1 MEDEDG
7 TCLLDVLCDPQA
19 LNDFLHG
26 TNELQ
31 TEDLLINSSSGEPS
45 LFADAPSPVSL
56 LGDGRGSPDTP
67 PPGCVDLSFLEEAL
81 LSSPEGGEDPQL
93 VQAGTPVE
101 AGFEARK
108 GKEEEEEEEAEE
120 AEVACDILQQS
131 LQEAEITEQ
140 TMALEAGLAQPGD
153 SLSLYSP
160 APLLSPPTVPYM
172 PKSVTLP
179 IRDTQAAV
187 EPPQPSLLAVGPGC
201 PSLKPAAP
209 PQLMGLLPGN
219 VFPAASP
226 ETSFSLSP
234 AQASSMIIHHK
245 AVPSVTSRPL
255 ITPTLRTAAAAAPGI
270 VLQRAPLHIQPKL
283 PISIQ
288 PRLVQIS
295 PKPSGQKHTPGL
307 TFVPGTASPNILLS
321 QPPSQK
327 PAAPPPQP
335 TQQLPKPVSLQ
346 LVNQGGSFVLQ
357 PQGLFQ
363 GQNQFLLP
371 GQSPVTISQ
380 PAGAARPLLTPSHR
394 GPSLHAVNPST
405 GQLVEGSQILTMPQ
419 RQLNFSPVFT
429 TSSGQLALRQATVLS
444 GPLQLQS
451 APPTVF
457 QMPAQLAGTYTPGGQ
472 GQRTTLV
479 HSPALGNHITLI
491 NSSGVLPS
499 DLTSISIVNGPSVV
513 QGLPFAAQANTGG
526 TEGQLS
532 LQQASVV
539 LLPERAMQEE
549 RTGSEE
555 TFHQLPQPYGHVLQ
569 HVSVQP
575 TSAGLQSSPPVV
587 TVLQPPPEPPLAP
600 DPAVE
605 IPKLLLPP
613 ADMTQVVEEVTHSLS
628 PNEAFMQH
636 LQQQALSSPI
646 TSELLAGALPVV
658 PMESLAS
665 PVASERETQPQT
677 HALSGT
683 VMSDQCVQAS
693 PLHSDPED
701 TPLICSPS
709 PIQDSERPAPPSF
722 SPQITLPGPESS
734 APRPHIEPQ
743 VPLQLQVSQAL
754 FAQSQ
759 VQLLSSVSQPPLQL
773 QSSVSQPPPQ
783 LQPSVSQ
790 SPPQLQSSVSQ
801 PQLQS
806 SLSQPPPQLQSSLS
820 QPPPQLQLS
829 VSQPQSLVNAAVHS
843 SPSPLR
849 VSVPQQQPDPTAASA
864 SLSKGGDNSA
874 VQQHTHNKPTAALVV
889 ESKAFTLDVHPPS
902 PAAQG
907 VQAHGP
913 PAPRE
918 GAPIRTSQ
926 QTGTKLAGPPEQQRE
941 ERLTPAMRR
950 HRFQQQMCL
959 DHAAVQTPFTGPAFS
974 TLKDAVRRLLPY
986 HACAGHLPTQD
997 DFNLVDQEFD
1007 TVSGFLL
1014 KRTKDMV
1021 NKYRQLLVR
1030 EAQESPSAEM
1040 VMLERLFLQA
1050 ERCAL
1055 AEDRRR
1061 VRRDPES
1068 FMTVLATS
1076 ASSPHGAHSAAPS
1089 QLCSSGS
1096 PSSSPAWTRLSDRP
1110 PGLKT
1115 YRSSCRGALRLTI
1128 KQESG
1133 SRKVVHNSACDPGL
1147 KRDHTGQ
1154 LTNGGA
1160 LNQRHP
1166 QAPNGAPRCPQHDEE
1181 ISNGAL
1187 PCNTAEEVP
1196 QTAAISKIKAP
1207 SPLFMPEPQ
1216 VGCFELPPRDVSAPK
1231 LKCYRLD
1238 ASPRPEQRFSPPPP
1252 PPLQEDNMLSE
1263 HLQSAIDSILELQRL
1278 QGPSAAPTRAT
1289 SGPSLDQAVTSILEG
1304 HL

>member
-45 LFADAPSPVSL
+45 LFTDAPSPVSL
-56 LGDGRGSPDTP
+56 LGDGRDSPDTP

-81 LSSPEGGEDPQL
+81 LSSPEGGEDPQV
-93 VQAGTPVE
+93 VQGGTPVD
-101 AGFEARK
+101 AGFEAKK
-108 GKEEEEEEEAEE
+108 GEVEEAEE

-160 APLLSPPTVPYM
+160 APLLSPPTVPFV

-179 IRDTQAAV
+179 VTPALPRDTQAAV

-234 AQASSMIIHHK
+234 AQGSSMIIHK

-255 ITPTLRTAAAAAPGI
+255 ITPTLRAAAAAAAPGI
-270 VLQRAPLHIQPKL
+270 VLQRAPLPIQPKL

-295 PKPSGQKHTPGL
+295 PKPSGQKHPPGL

-321 QPPSQK
+321 QTPGQK
-327 PAAPPPQP
+327 PTAPPPQP
-335 TQQLPKPVSLQ
+335 PQQLPKPVSLQ

-371 GQSPVTISQ
+371 GQCPVTISQ
-380 PAGAARPLLTPSHR
+380 PATAARPLLTPSHQ
-394 GPSLHAVNPST
+394 GPSVHSLTPST
-405 GQLVEGSQILTMPQ
+405 GQLVDGSQILTVPQ

-429 TSSGQLALRQATVLS
+429 TPTGQLALRQATVLS

-472 GQRTTLV
+472 GQRATLV

-491 NSSGVLPS
+491 NSSGVLPP

-513 QGLPFAAQANTGG
+513 QGLPFAAQAPAPQTGV

-539 LLPERAMQEE
+539 LLPERAIQEE
-549 RTGSEE
+549 RSSTEE

-575 TSAGLQSSPPVV
+575 TPAGLQSSSPPVV

-605 IPKLLLPP
+605 IPKLLMPP
-613 ADMTQVVEEVTHSLS
+613 ADMTQVVEEVTQSMS
-628 PNEAFMQH
+628 QNEAFMQH
-636 LQQQALSSPI
+636 LQQQALSSPL
-646 TSELLAGALPVV
+646 TSELLVGALPVV
-658 PMESLAS
+658 PMESLPS
-665 PVASERETQPQT
+665 PVTSERETQPQT
-677 HALSGT
+677 HPVSGQDSRS
-683 VMSDQCVQAS
+683 VMSDQCVEAS

-701 TPLICSPS
+701 TPLICPS
-709 PIQDSERPAPPSF
+709 PPVHDSERPAPTSF
-722 SPQITLPGPESS
+722 SPPAGPQIAPPETSLPQIA
-734 APRPHIEPQ
+734 APQPQIEPQ
-743 VPLQLQVSQAL
+743 VQYPVPPQLQVSQAL
-754 FAQSQ
+754 FAQNQ
-759 VQLLSSVSQPPLQL
+759 VQI
-773 QSSVSQPPPQ
+773 QSSVSQPLPQVQTSAPQ
-783 LQPSVSQ
+783 LHVQP
-790 SPPQLQSSVSQ
+790 
-801 PQLQS
+801 
-806 SLSQPPPQLQSSLS
+806 
-820 QPPPQLQLS
+820 S
-829 VSQPQSLVNAAVHS
+829 VSQPQSSTVNTTVHS

-849 VSVPQQQPDPTAASA
+849 VSVSVPQQQPDPTAAG
-864 SLSKGGDNSA
+864 LSKGGDDSA
-874 VQQHTHNKPTAALVV
+874 VQQHTQNKPTAALVV

-907 VQAHGP
+907 VQVHGP
-913 PAPRE
+913 PPPRE
-918 GAPIRTSQ
+918 CGPIQASQ
-926 QTGTKLAGPPEQQRE
+926 QNATKLAGPPEQPRE
-941 ERLTPAMRR
+941 ERLTPAMCR
-950 HRFQQQMCL
+950 HRFQQQICL
-959 DHAAVQTPFTGPAFS
+959 DHRAVQTPFTGPAFS

-986 HACAGHLPTQD
+986 HTCAGHLPTQD
-997 DFNLVDQEFD
+997 DFSLVDQEFD

-1030 EAQESPSAEM
+1030 EAQQESPSAEM

-1068 FMTVLATS
+1068 FMMALATS
-1076 ASSPHGAHSAAPS
+1076 ASSPHGAHSSGPS
-1089 QLCSSGS
+1089 HLCSSGPSHLCSSGS
-1096 PSSSPAWTRLSDRP
+1096 PSSPPAWTRLSDRP

-1115 YRSSCRGALRLTI
+1115 YRSSSRGALRLTI

-1133 SRKVVHNSACDPGL
+1133 SRKVVHNSACDPRL
-1147 KRDHTGQ
+1147 KRDHMGQ
-1154 LTNGGA
+1154 LTNGGVA
-1160 LNQRHP
+1160 VNERHP
-1166 QAPNGAPRCPQHDEE
+1166 QAPNGAAPQHPQHDEE
-1181 ISNGAL
+1181 ISNGDHA
-1187 PCNTAEEVP
+1187 AEEVP
-1196 QTAAISKIKAP
+1196 QTAPSSKIKAP
-1207 SPLFMPEPQ
+1207 TPLSMPEPQ
-1216 VGCFELPPRDVSAPK
+1216 AGCFELRDVSAPK

-1238 ASPRPEQRFSPPPP
+1238 TSPRPEQRFSPPP

>member
-1 MEDEDG
+1 MGPLTYEVVDMEDEDG

-31 TEDLLINSSSGEPS
+31 TEDLLISSSSGEPS
-45 LFADAPSPVSL
+45 LFTDAPSPVSL
-56 LGDGRGSPDTP
+56 LGDGRDSPDTP
-67 PPGCVDLSFLEEAL
+67 PPECVDLSFLEEAL
-81 LSSPEGGEDPQL
+81 LSSPEGGEDQQ
-93 VQAGTPVE
+93 VVRGGTPVE
-101 AGFEARK
+101 AAFEPKK
-108 GKEEEEEEEAEE
+108 GEAEE

-140 TMALEAGLAQPGD
+140 TMALEAELAQPGD

-160 APLLSPPTVPYM
+160 APLLPPPTVPFI

-179 IRDTQAAV
+179 ITQALPRDTQAAV

-226 ETSFSLSP
+226 ETSFSLTP
-234 AQASSMIIHHK
+234 AQASSMIIHK

-255 ITPTLRTAAAAAPGI
+255 ITPTLRAAAAPGLI
-270 VLQRAPLHIQPKL
+270 LQRAPLPIQPKL

-307 TFVPGTASPNILLS
+307 TFLPGTASPNILLS
-321 QPPSQK
+321 QPPGQK
-327 PAAPPPQP
+327 PAAPPAQP
-335 TQQLPKPVSLQ
+335 SQQLHKQVSLQ

-380 PAGAARPLLTPSHR
+380 SASTARPLLTPSHH
-394 GPSLHAVNPST
+394 GSSLHSVNAST
-405 GQLVEGSQILTMPQ
+405 GQLVEGSQILTVPQ

-429 TSSGQLALRQATVLS
+429 TPSGQLALRQATVLS

-491 NSSGVLPS
+491 NSSRVLTP

-513 QGLPFAAQANTGG
+513 QGLPFAAQAQTGV

-555 TFHQLPQPYGHVLQ
+555 TFHQLSQPYGHVLQ

-575 TSAGLQSSPPVV
+575 ASAGLQSSPPPVI

-600 DPAVE
+600 DPAAE
-605 IPKLLLPP
+605 IPKLLMPP
-613 ADMTQVVEEVTHSLS
+613 ADMTQAVEEVTHSMS
-628 PNEAFMQH
+628 QNEAFMQH

-646 TSELLAGALPVV
+646 TSELLVGSLPVV

-665 PVASERETQPQT
+665 PVSNERETQPQT
-677 HALSGT
+677 HAVSGQDART
-683 VMSDQCVQAS
+683 AMSDQCVEAS
-693 PLHSDPED
+693 PLRSDSVD

-709 PIQDSERPAPPSF
+709 PIRDTERPAPTSF
-722 SPQITLPGPESS
+722 SPQIPPPGPEGSVT
-734 APRPHIEPQ
+734 APQTRIEPQ
-743 VPLQLQVSQAL
+743 VQYQVPHQLRVSQAL
-754 FAQSQ
+754 FAQNQ
-759 VQLLSSVSQPPLQL
+759 VQIEP
-773 QSSVSQPPPQ
+773 SVSQPPPQ
-783 LQPSVSQ
+783 LQV
-790 SPPQLQSSVSQ
+790 Q
-801 PQLQS
+801 P
-806 SLSQPPPQLQSSLS
+806 
-820 QPPPQLQLS
+820 S
-829 VSQPQSLVNAAVHS
+829 VSQPQSSVNAPVHS
-843 SPSPLR
+843 SPPTLR
-849 VSVPQQQPDPTAASA
+849 VSVPQQQSDPTAASA
-864 SLSKGGDNSA
+864 CLSKGGDESA
-874 VQQHTHNKPTAALVV
+874 VQQHTQNKPTAALVV

-902 PAAQG
+902 PAAPG
-907 VQAHGP
+907 VQGH
-913 PAPRE
+913 
-918 GAPIRTSQ
+918 GAPGPIQTSQ
-926 QTGTKLAGPPEQQRE
+926 NTGTKLADPLEQQTE

-950 HRFQQQMCL
+950 HRFQQQICL

-974 TLKDAVRRLLPY
+974 TLKDAVRRMLPY
-986 HACAGHLPTQD
+986 HSCAGHLPTQE

-1068 FMTVLATS
+1068 FMTALATS
-1076 ASSPHGAHSAAPS
+1076 ASSPHGAPS
-1089 QLCSSGS
+1089 SGSSQRCASGS
-1096 PSSSPAWTRLSDRP
+1096 PSPPPAWTRLSDRP

-1115 YRSSCRGALRLTI
+1115 YRSSSRGALRLTI

-1154 LTNGGA
+1154 LTNGGGA
-1160 LNQRHP
+1160 VSERHS
-1166 QAPNGAPRCPQHDEE
+1166 QAPNGAPPRPQRDEE
-1181 ISNGAL
+1181 GSNGAL
-1187 PCNTAEEVP
+1187 LCNAAEDVP
-1196 QTAAISKIKAP
+1196 QTAPYSKTKAP
-1207 SPLFMPEPQ
+1207 NPLSMPEPQ

-1238 ASPRPEQRFSPPPP
+1238 ESPRPEQRFSPPP

>member
-45 LFADAPSPVSL
+45 LFTDAPSPVSL
-56 LGDGRGSPDTP
+56 LGDGRVSPDTP

-81 LSSPEGGEDPQL
+81 LSSPEGGEDPHV
-93 VQAGTPVE
+93 VQGGPPLESGCE
-101 AGFEARK
+101 AKKGEAQ
-108 GKEEEEEEEAEE
+108 EEEE

-160 APLLSPPTVPYM
+160 APLLSPPTIPFV

-179 IRDTQAAV
+179 VTPALPRDTQAAV

-219 VFPAASP
+219 VFPAPSP

-234 AQASSMIIHHK
+234 AQGSSMIIHK

-255 ITPTLRTAAAAAPGI
+255 ITPTLRATAATPGI
-270 VLQRAPLHIQPKL
+270 VLQRAPLPIQPKL

-295 PKPSGQKHTPGL
+295 PKPSGQKPTPGL

-321 QPPSQK
+321 QPPGQK
-327 PAAPPPQP
+327 PTAPPSQP

-380 PAGAARPLLTPSHR
+380 PASAARPLLTPSHH
-394 GPSLHAVNPST
+394 GPSVHGVTPST
-405 GQLVEGSQILTMPQ
+405 GQLVDGSQILTVPQ

-429 TSSGQLALRQATVLS
+429 TPTGQLALRQATVLS
-444 GPLQLQS
+444 GPLHLQS

-472 GQRTTLV
+472 GQRATLV

-491 NSSGVLPS
+491 NSSGVLPP

-513 QGLPFAAQANTGG
+513 QGLPFAAQAPAPQAGV

-539 LLPERAMQEE
+539 LLSERTVQEE
-549 RTGSEE
+549 RTTSEE
-555 TFHQLPQPYGHVLQ
+555 TYHQLPQPYGHVLQ
-569 HVSVQP
+569 HISVQP
-575 TSAGLQSSPPVV
+575 TSAGLRATSPPVV
-587 TVLQPPPEPPLAP
+587 TVLQPHPEPPLAP

-605 IPKLLLPP
+605 MPKLLMPP
-613 ADMTQVVEEVTHSLS
+613 ADMTQVVEEVAHSLS
-628 PNEAFMQH
+628 QNQAFMQH
-636 LQQQALSSPI
+636 LQQQALSSPLA
-646 TSELLAGALPVV
+646 SELLVGALPVV

-677 HALSGT
+677 RAVPGQDTHT
-683 VMSDQCVQAS
+683 VMSEQHVEAS

-701 TPLICSPS
+701 TPLLCSSP
-709 PIQDSERPAPPSF
+709 PIQDIGRTASATF
-722 SPQITLPGPESS
+722 SPPAGPQIPLPGPESS
-734 APRPHIEPQ
+734 VPQTTAPQPLIEPQ
-743 VPLQLQVSQAL
+743 VQYHAPQQLQVSQAL
-754 FAQSQ
+754 FAQNQ
-759 VQLLSSVSQPPLQL
+759 VQI
-773 QSSVSQPPPQ
+773 QSSVSQPLPQ
-783 LQPSVSQ
+783 VQVQVQVQVQP
-790 SPPQLQSSVSQ
+790 
-801 PQLQS
+801 
-806 SLSQPPPQLQSSLS
+806 
-820 QPPPQLQLS
+820 S
-829 VSQPQSLVNAAVHS
+829 VSQPQSSTQTSVRS
-843 SPSPLR
+843 SPASLL
-849 VSVPQQQPDPTAASA
+849 VSGSVPQQRPEPTAA
-864 SLSKGGDNSA
+864 SLSKGGDDSA
-874 VQQHTHNKPTAALVV
+874 VQQHTQNKPTAALAV
-889 ESKAFTLDVHPPS
+889 ESKVFTLDVHPPS
-902 PAAQG
+902 PAGQG
-907 VQAHGP
+907 VQVQGP

-918 GAPIRTSQ
+918 CAPIQTNQ
-926 QTGTKLAGPPEQQRE
+926 QTGTKLAGPLEQQRE

-950 HRFQQQMCL
+950 HRFQQQLCL
-959 DHAAVQTPFTGPAFS
+959 DHGAVQRPFTGPAFS
-974 TLKDAVRRLLPY
+974 TLRDAVRRLLPY
-986 HACAGHLPTQD
+986 HTCAGHLPTQN
-997 DFNLVDQEFD
+997 DFSLVDQEFD

-1030 EAQESPSAEM
+1030 EAQQESPSAEM

-1050 ERCAL
+1050 ERYAL

-1061 VRRDPES
+1061 ARRDPES
-1068 FMTVLATS
+1068 FMMALATS
-1076 ASSPHGAHSAAPS
+1076 ASSPHGAHSSGPS
-1089 QLCSSGS
+1089 HLYSSGS
-1096 PSSSPAWTRLSDRP
+1096 PSSPPAWTRLSDRP

-1115 YRSSCRGALRLTI
+1115 YRSSSRGALRLTI

-1154 LTNGGA
+1154 LTNGGGA
-1160 LNQRHP
+1160 VNERHS
-1166 QAPNGAPRCPQHDEE
+1166 QAPNGAPQRPRHDEE

-1187 PCNTAEEVP
+1187 PGNTAEEVP
-1196 QTAAISKIKAP
+1196 QTAPNSKIKAP
-1207 SPLFMPEPQ
+1207 NPLSMPEPQ
-1216 VGCFELPPRDVSAPK
+1216 AACLELPPRDVSAPK

-1238 ASPRPEQRFSPPPP
+1238 ASPQPEQRFSPPPP
-1252 PPLQEDNMLSE
+1252 PLQEENMLSE

>member
-45 LFADAPSPVSL
+45 LFTDAPSPVSL
-56 LGDGRGSPDTP
+56 LGDGRDSPDTP

-81 LSSPEGGEDPQL
+81 LSSPEGGEDAQV
-93 VQAGTPVE
+93 VQGGTPVE
-101 AGFEARK
+101 AGFEAKK
-108 GKEEEEEEEAEE
+108 GEVEDAEE

-160 APLLSPPTVPYM
+160 APLLSAPTVPFI

-179 IRDTQAAV
+179 ITPALPRDTQAAV

-234 AQASSMIIHHK
+234 AQASSMIIHK

-255 ITPTLRTAAAAAPGI
+255 ITPTLRATAAAAPGI
-270 VLQRAPLHIQPKL
+270 VLQRAPLPIQPKL

-307 TFVPGTASPNILLS
+307 TFVPGTASSNILLS
-321 QPPSQK
+321 QTPGQK

-335 TQQLPKPVSLQ
+335 AQQLPKPVSLQ

-380 PAGAARPLLTPSHR
+380 SASAARPLLTPSHH
-394 GPSLHAVNPST
+394 GPSLHSVNPST
-405 GQLVEGSQILTMPQ
+405 GQLIEGSQILTVPQ

-429 TSSGQLALRQATVLS
+429 TPSGQLALRQATVLS

-457 QMPAQLAGTYTPGGQ
+457 QMPAQLAGTYTAGGQ
-472 GQRTTLV
+472 GQRATLV

-491 NSSGVLPS
+491 NSSGVLPP

-513 QGLPFAAQANTGG
+513 QGLPFAAQAPAPQTGV

-539 LLPERAMQEE
+539 LLPERSIQEE
-549 RTGSEE
+549 RSSSEE

-569 HVSVQP
+569 HVSVQSA
-575 TSAGLQSSPPVV
+575 SAGLQSSSPPVV

-605 IPKLLLPP
+605 IPKLLMPP
-613 ADMTQVVEEVTHSLS
+613 ADMTQVVEEVTQSMS
-628 PNEAFMQH
+628 QNEAFMQH

-646 TSELLAGALPVV
+646 TSDLLVGALPVV

-665 PVASERETQPQT
+665 PATNERETQPQT
-677 HALSGT
+677 QAVSGQDARA
-683 VMSDQCVQAS
+683 VMSDQCVEAS
-693 PLHSDPED
+693 PLHSEPED
-701 TPLICSPS
+701 TPLICSS
-709 PIQDSERPAPPSF
+709 PPPVQDSERPAPASF
-722 SPQITLPGPESS
+722 SPLPGPEGS
-734 APRPHIEPQ
+734 APQITAPQPRIEPQ
-743 VPLQLQVSQAL
+743 VQYQVPHQLQVSQVL
-754 FAQSQ
+754 FAQNQ
-759 VQLLSSVSQPPLQL
+759 VQVQSSGSQPAPHLQQPSASQA
-773 QSSVSQPPPQ
+773 QSSVNA
-783 LQPSVSQ
+783 
-790 SPPQLQSSVSQ
+790 
-801 PQLQS
+801 
-806 SLSQPPPQLQSSLS
+806 SL
-820 QPPPQLQLS
+820 
-829 VSQPQSLVNAAVHS
+829 HS
-843 SPSPLR
+843 SPPPLR
-849 VSVPQQQPDPTAASA
+849 VSVPQQQPEPTAASA
-864 SLSKGGDNSA
+864 SLSKGGDDSA
-874 VQQHTHNKPTAALVV
+874 VQQHTQNKPTAALVV

-907 VQAHGP
+907 VQTHGP

-918 GAPIRTSQ
+918 CAPVQMSQ
-926 QTGTKLAGPPEQQRE
+926 QTAAKLAGPLEPQRE

-950 HRFQQQMCL
+950 HRFQQQICL

-986 HACAGHLPTQD
+986 HTCAGHLPTQD

-1030 EAQESPSAEM
+1030 ETQQESPSAEM

-1068 FMTVLATS
+1068 FMSALATS
-1076 ASSPHGAHSAAPS
+1076 ASSPHGAHSSGSS
-1089 QLCSSGS
+1089 QLCPSGS
-1096 PSSSPAWTRLSDRP
+1096 PSSPPAWTRLSDRP

-1115 YRSSCRGALRLTI
+1115 YRSSSRGALRLTI

-1147 KRDHTGQ
+1147 KRDHMGQ
-1154 LTNGGA
+1154 LTNGGGA
-1160 LNQRHP
+1160 VNERHP
-1166 QAPNGAPRCPQHDEE
+1166 QAPNGAPLRPQHDEE

-1187 PCNTAEEVP
+1187 PCDAAEEVP
-1196 QTAAISKIKAP
+1196 QTAPNSKIKAP
-1207 SPLFMPEPQ
+1207 LSMPEPQ
-1216 VGCFELPPRDVSAPK
+1216 VGCLELPPRDVSAPK

-1238 ASPRPEQRFSPPPP
+1238 ASPRPEQRFSPPP

>member
-45 LFADAPSPVSL
+45 LFTDAPSPVSL
-56 LGDGRGSPDTP
+56 LGDGRDSSDTP

-81 LSSPEGGEDPQL
+81 LSSPEGGEDPQV
-93 VQAGTPVE
+93 VQGGPPVE
-101 AGFEARK
+101 PGCEAKK
-108 GKEEEEEEEAEE
+108 GEMEEAEE

-131 LQEAEITEQ
+131 LQEADITEQ
-140 TMALEAGLAQPGD
+140 TMALEAGLPQPGD

-160 APLLSPPTVPYM
+160 APLLSPPTVPFIH
-172 PKSVTLP
+172 KSVTLP
-179 IRDTQAAV
+179 VTPVLPRDTQAAV

-219 VFPAASP
+219 VFPAPSP

-234 AQASSMIIHHK
+234 VQGSSMIIHK
-245 AVPSVTSRPL
+245 AMPSMTSRPL
-255 ITPTLRTAAAAAPGI
+255 FTPTLRAAAAAPGI
-270 VLQRAPLHIQPKL
+270 VLQRAPLPIQPKL

-295 PKPSGQKHTPGL
+295 PKPSGQKPTPGL

-321 QPPSQK
+321 QPPGQK
-327 PAAPPPQP
+327 PAAPTPQP

-371 GQSPVTISQ
+371 GQCPVTISQ
-380 PAGAARPLLTPSHR
+380 PVSGARPLLTTSHH
-394 GPSLHAVNPST
+394 GPSVHSVTSSG
-405 GQLVEGSQILTMPQ
+405 GQLVDGSQILTVPQ

-429 TSSGQLALRQATVLS
+429 TPTGQLALRQATVLS

-472 GQRTTLV
+472 GQRATLV

-491 NSSGVLPS
+491 NSSGVLPQ

-513 QGLPFAAQANTGG
+513 QGLPFAAQAQAPQAAV

-539 LLPERAMQEE
+539 LLPERAVPEE
-549 RTGSEE
+549 RSSSEE

-575 TSAGLQSSPPVV
+575 TAAGLQSSSPPVV

-600 DPAVE
+600 DPVVE
-605 IPKLLLPP
+605 MPKLLMPP
-613 ADMTQVVEEVTHSLS
+613 ADITQVVEEVTHSMS
-628 PNEAFMQH
+628 QNQAFMQH

-646 TSELLAGALPVV
+646 ASELLVGALPVV

-665 PVASERETQPQT
+665 PVDSERETQQQT
-677 HALSGT
+677 HA
-683 VMSDQCVQAS
+683 CVEAS
-693 PLHSDPED
+693 PLPSDPDD
-701 TPLICSPS
+701 TSLLCSSP
-709 PIQDSERPAPPSF
+709 PIQDTGRAASATF
-722 SPQITLPGPESS
+722 SPPAGPEIALPGPESS
-734 APRPHIEPQ
+734 VPQTSAPQPLTEPQ
-743 VPLQLQVSQAL
+743 VQYQVPHQLQVSQAL
-754 FAQSQ
+754 FTQNQ
-759 VQLLSSVSQPPLQL
+759 VQI
-773 QSSVSQPPPQ
+773 
-783 LQPSVSQ
+783 QPSVSQ
-790 SPPQLQSSVSQ
+790 PLPQVQASVPHSQVKLQA
-801 PQLQS
+801 
-806 SLSQPPPQLQSSLS
+806 QPP
-820 QPPPQLQLS
+820 
-829 VSQPQSLVNAAVHS
+829 VSQPQSLVHTSVHS
-843 SPSPLR
+843 PLH
-849 VSVPQQQPDPTAASA
+849 VSISVPQQQPDPTAAST
-864 SLSKGGDNSA
+864 SLSKGGDDST
-874 VQQHTHNKPTAALVV
+874 VQQHTQIKPTAALAM
-889 ESKAFTLDVHPPS
+889 ESNTYTLDVHPPS
-902 PAAQG
+902 PAVQS

-918 GAPIRTSQ
+918 CGPIPTSQ
-926 QTGTKLAGPPEQQRE
+926 QTGTKLAGLEQQIE
-941 ERLTPAMRR
+941 ERLTPALRR
-950 HRFQQQMCL
+950 HRFQQQLCL
-959 DHAAVQTPFTGPAFS
+959 DHRAVQNPFTGPAFS
-974 TLKDAVRRLLPY
+974 SLKDTVRRLLPY
-986 HACAGHLPTQD
+986 HSCAGHLPTQD

-1007 TVSGFLL
+1007 SVSGFLL

-1030 EAQESPSAEM
+1030 EAQQESPSAEM

-1050 ERCAL
+1050 ERYAL
-1055 AEDRRR
+1055 VEDRRR
-1061 VRRDPES
+1061 ARRDPES
-1068 FMTVLATS
+1068 FMMALATS
-1076 ASSPHGAHSAAPS
+1076 ASSPDGAPS
-1089 QLCSSGS
+1089 SGPSNS
-1096 PSSSPAWTRLSDRP
+1096 PSSPPAWTRLSDRP

-1115 YRSSCRGALRLTI
+1115 YRSSSRGALRLTI

-1147 KRDHTGQ
+1147 KRDHKGQ
-1154 LTNGGA
+1154 LTNGGGA
-1160 LNQRHP
+1160 VNERHS
-1166 QAPNGAPRCPQHDEE
+1166 QAPNGAPQHPQHSEE
-1181 ISNGAL
+1181 ISNGPA
-1187 PCNTAEEVP
+1187 PGKATEDVR
-1196 QTAAISKIKAP
+1196 QTAPVPKMKAP
-1207 SPLFMPEPQ
+1207 NPLSMPEPQ
-1216 VGCFELPPRDVSAPK
+1216 ADCFELPPRDASAPK

-1238 ASPRPEQRFSPPPP
+1238 ASPRLEQRFSPPP

-1278 QGPSAAPTRAT
+1278 QGPTAAPTRAT

-1304 HL
+1304 QL

>member
-45 LFADAPSPVSL
+45 LFTDAPSPVSL
-56 LGDGRGSPDTP
+56 LGDGRDSPDTP

-81 LSSPEGGEDPQL
+81 LSSPEGGDDPQV
-93 VQAGTPVE
+93 VQGGTPVE
-101 AGFEARK
+101 AGFEAKK
-108 GKEEEEEEEAEE
+108 GEVEEAEE

-140 TMALEAGLAQPGD
+140 TLLQGD

-160 APLLSPPTVPYM
+160 APLLSPPSVPFV

-179 IRDTQAAV
+179 QITATLPRDTQAAV

-219 VFPAASP
+219 VFPAAPP

-234 AQASSMIIHHK
+234 AQGSSMIIHK
-245 AVPSVTSRPL
+245 AVPSVTSCPL
-255 ITPTLRTAAAAAPGI
+255 ITPTLRAAAAPGI
-270 VLQRAPLHIQPKL
+270 VLQRAPLPIQPKL

-295 PKPSGQKHTPGL
+295 PKPSGQKHAPGL

-321 QPPSQK
+321 QPGGQK
-327 PAAPPPQP
+327 PSAPPQQP
-335 TQQLPKPVSLQ
+335 PQQLHKPLSLQ

-371 GQSPVTISQ
+371 GQSPVTLAQ
-380 PAGAARPLLTPSHR
+380 PAGAARPLLTPGHH
-394 GPSLHAVNPST
+394 GPPLHSLTPSP
-405 GQLVEGSQILTMPQ
+405 GQLVDGSQILTVPQ

-429 TSSGQLALRQATVLS
+429 TPTGQLALRQATVLS

-472 GQRTTLV
+472 GQRATLV

-491 NSSGVLPS
+491 NSSGVLPP

-513 QGLPFAAQANTGG
+513 QSLPFAAPASQSAVAD
-526 TEGQLS
+526 GQLS
-532 LQQASVV
+532 LQPASVV
-539 LLPERAMQEE
+539 LLPERAVQEE
-549 RTGSEE
+549 RSGSEE
-555 TFHQLPQPYGHVLQ
+555 TFHQLPQQYRHVLQ
-569 HVSVQP
+569 PVSVQP
-575 TSAGLQSSPPVV
+575 PSTGLQPSPTPPPPPPAPPAPPVV

-605 IPKLLLPP
+605 IPKLLIPP
-613 ADMTQVVEEVTHSLS
+613 AEMSQTVEEATQSLS
-628 PNEAFMQH
+628 PNEAFMHH
-636 LQQQALSSPI
+636 LQQQALSSPL
-646 TSELLAGALPVV
+646 TSDLLVGALPVV
-658 PMESLAS
+658 PMESLDS
-665 PVASERETQPQT
+665 PVDNETQTQT
-677 HALSGT
+677 QTQEVSVQDSVLS
-683 VMSDQCVQAS
+683 DPCVDDS
-693 PLHSDPED
+693 PLHSDPTD
-701 TPLICSPS
+701 TPLICSP
-709 PIQDSERPAPPSF
+709 PPVRDTETPAPTSF
-722 SPQITLPGPESS
+722 SPPSASESS
-734 APRPHIEPQ
+734 VHPTPAPQPHIESQIHYQ
-743 VPLQLQVSQAL
+743 VPHQVSQAS
-754 FAQSQ
+754 F
-759 VQLLSSVSQPPLQL
+759 VQKAG
-773 QSSVSQPPPQ
+773 Q
-783 LQPSVSQ
+783 LQP
-790 SPPQLQSSVSQ
+790 
-801 PQLQS
+801 
-806 SLSQPPPQLQSSLS
+806 
-820 QPPPQLQLS
+820 QLS
-829 VSQPQSLVNAAVHS
+829 VQS
-843 SPSPLR
+843 SPSSLR
-849 VSVPQQQPDPTAASA
+849 VSVPQQPSDPAAA
-864 SLSKGGDNSA
+864 PVSLSKGGDDPA

-889 ESKAFTLDVHPPS
+889 ESKTFTLDVHPSS
-902 PAAQG
+902 PAAPGLQL
-907 VQAHGP
+907 QGP

-918 GAPIRTSQ
+918 GVPTQESQKTSN
-926 QTGTKLAGPPEQQRE
+926 KLAAPPEQPRE

-950 HRFQQQMCL
+950 HRFQQQICL
-959 DHAAVQTPFTGPAFS
+959 DHRAVHSPFTGPAFS

-986 HACAGHLPTQD
+986 HTCAGHLPTQD
-997 DFNLVDQEFD
+997 DFDLVDQEFD
-1007 TVSGFLL
+1007 SVSGFLL

-1030 EAQESPSAEM
+1030 EAQQDSPSAEM

-1050 ERCAL
+1050 ERSSL

-1068 FMTVLATS
+1068 FMMALASS
-1076 ASSPHGAHSAAPS
+1076 ASSPLSAPS
-1089 QLCSSGS
+1089 SSGPSHSCSSGS
-1096 PSSSPAWTRLSDRP
+1096 PSSPPAWTRLSDRP

-1115 YRSSCRGALRLTI
+1115 YRSSSRGALRLTI
-1128 KQESG
+1128 KHESG

-1154 LTNGGA
+1154 LTNGGGA
-1160 LNQRHP
+1160 VTERHL
-1166 QAPNGAPRCPQHDEE
+1166 QATNGVSQHPRQDEE

-1187 PCNTAEEVP
+1187 PEEAP
-1196 QTAAISKIKAP
+1196 QTALNSKIKAP
-1207 SPLFMPEPQ
+1207 KIAE
-1216 VGCFELPPRDVSAPK
+1216 VRDVGAPK
-1231 LKCYRLD
+1231 LKCFRSD
-1238 ASPRPEQRFSPPPP
+1238 VSPQPEQSFSPPP

-1278 QGPSAAPTRAT
+1278 QGPSAAPSRA
-1289 SGPSLDQAVTSILEG
+1289 PSLDQAVTSILG
-1304 HL
+1304 GNL